1 MEGTGIIKILIFI
14 CVGCCLL
21 TCISAFALNL
31 AFLQG
36 IRDIFSFNLNLP
48 PVGGQ
53 TTPPPPRNTTPSPP
67 RNTTPSPFS

>member
-21 TCISAFALNL
+21 TCISTFALNF

-36 IRDIFSFNLNLP
+36 IRDIFSVNLNLP

-53 TTPPPPRNTTPSPP
+53 TTPTPTTP
-67 RNTTPSPFS
+67 TPNS